1 MKRILRQ
8 QSGHEEIARIPPT
21 IKGDIMITHLVR
33 IVVIIL
39 LIALCVAYPFLPG
52 EYDSLA
58 MPFST
63 IAQGFGVLG
72 VLFVPVGAL
81 WLIAELRQRSRPIK
95 GRGFVFAVIT
105 VIIGTLI
112 AAALTLA
119 GLATVGRSLA
129 VVLLVVWLYSLSK
142 LIPLLRAM
150 RQFERDRFNPTPL
163 YLVII
168 PLSVLTF
175 QIAAAAPLTA
185 ASRARAIAS
194 GAETI
199 ADIEAYREAQ
209 GRYPN
214 SLLGVWK
221 DYYPRVVGVERY
233 YYRPERDAYNLY
245 FEQPRFLLDNVG
257 TREFVVYNPLDQHF
271 IVSHP
276 SFLLRLTSDQFSSSP
291 GWYEVHDAG
300 SDHWRYFWFD

>member
-1 MKRILRQ
+1 
-8 QSGHEEIARIPPT
+8 
-21 IKGDIMITHLVR
+21 MITHLVR
-33 IVVIIL
+33 ITLIVL
-39 LIALCVAYPFLPG
+39 PIALCIVYPFLPG

-58 MPFST
+58 MPLST

-72 VLFVPVGAL
+72 VLLVPVGTL
-81 WLIAELRQRSRPIK
+81 WLIAELRQRGRPIK

-112 AAALTLA
+112 AAVLMLA
-119 GLATVGRSLA
+119 GLGTIGPSLA
-129 VVLLVVWLYSLSK
+129 IFLLVVWMYSLYK

-150 RQFERDRFNPTPL
+150 RHSERDRFNPTPL
-163 YLVII
+163 YLVTI
-168 PLSVLTF
+168 PLALLIF

-194 GAETI
+194 SAEMI
-199 ADIEAYREAQ
+199 ANIETYREAQ

-245 FEQPRFLLDNVG
+245 FEQPRFMLDRFG
-257 TREFVVYNPLDQHF
+257 TREFVVYNARDEHF

-276 SFLLRLTSDQFSSSP
+276 SFMLLLTPAQWESYR
-291 GWYEVHDAG
+291 GWYAVHDAET
-300 SDHWRYFWFD
+300 DHWRYFLFD

>member
-1 MKRILRQ
+1 
-8 QSGHEEIARIPPT
+8 
-21 IKGDIMITHLVR
+21 MITHLVR
-33 IVVIIL
+33 ITLIVL
-39 LIALCVAYPFLPG
+39 PIALCIVYPFLPG

-58 MPFST
+58 MPLST

-72 VLFVPVGAL
+72 VLLVPVGTL
-81 WLIAELRQRSRPIK
+81 WLIAELRQRGRPIK

-112 AAALTLA
+112 AAVLMLA
-119 GLATVGRSLA
+119 GLGTIGPSLA
-129 VVLLVVWLYSLSK
+129 IFLLVVWMYSLYK

-150 RQFERDRFNPTPL
+150 RHSERDRFNPTPL
-163 YLVII
+163 YLVTI
-168 PLSVLTF
+168 PLALLIF

-194 GAETI
+194 SAEMI
-199 ADIEAYREAQ
+199 ANIETYREAQ

-245 FEQPRFLLDNVG
+245 FEQPRFMLDRFG
-257 TREFVVYNPLDQHF
+257 TREFVVYNPRDEHF

-276 SFLLRLTSDQFSSSP
+276 SFMLLLTPAQWESYR
-291 GWYEVHDAG
+291 GWYAVHDAET
-300 SDHWRYFWFD
+300 DHWRYFLFD

>member
-1 MKRILRQ
+1 
-8 QSGHEEIARIPPT
+8 
-21 IKGDIMITHLVR
+21 MITHLVR
-33 IVVIIL
+33 ITLIVL
-39 LIALCVAYPFLPG
+39 PIALCIVYPFLPG

-58 MPFST
+58 MPLST

-72 VLFVPVGAL
+72 VLLVPVGTL
-81 WLIAELRQRSRPIK
+81 WLIAELRQRGRPIK

-112 AAALTLA
+112 AAVLMLA
-119 GLATVGRSLA
+119 GLGTIGPSLA
-129 VVLLVVWLYSLSK
+129 IFLLVVWMYSLYK

-150 RQFERDRFNPTPL
+150 RHSERDRFNPTPL
-163 YLVII
+163 YLVTI
-168 PLSVLTF
+168 PLALLIF

-194 GAETI
+194 SAEMI
-199 ADIEAYREAQ
+199 ANIETYREAQ

-221 DYYPRVVGVERY
+221 DYYPLVVGVERY

-245 FEQPRFLLDNVG
+245 FEQPR
-257 TREFVVYNPLDQHF
+257 R
-271 IVSHP
+271 VSL
-276 SFLLRLTSDQFSSSP
+276 S
-291 GWYEVHDAG
+291 
-300 SDHWRYFWFD
+300 

>member
-1 MKRILRQ
+1 
-8 QSGHEEIARIPPT
+8 
-21 IKGDIMITHLVR
+21 MITHLVR
-33 IVVIIL
+33 IILIIL
-39 LIALCVAYPFLPG
+39 LIALCIVYPFLPG

-58 MPFST
+58 MPLST

-72 VLFVPVGAL
+72 VLLVPVGAL

-95 GRGFVFAVIT
+95 GRGFVFAVVT
-105 VIIGTLI
+105 VIIGILI
-112 AAALTLA
+112 AAALMLA
-119 GLATVGRSLA
+119 GLGTVGPSLA
-129 VVLLVVWLYSLSK
+129 MFLLVVWLYSLSK

-150 RQFERDRFNPTPL
+150 RHSERDGFNPTPL

-168 PLSVLTF
+168 PLAALIF

-194 GAETI
+194 SAEMI
-199 ADIEAYREAQ
+199 AGIEAYRKAQ

-245 FEQPRFLLDNVG
+245 FEQPHFLLNNVG
-257 TREFVVYNPLDQHF
+257 TREFVVYNPLDEHF
-271 IVSHP
+271 MVSHP
-276 SFLLRLTSDQFSSSP
+276 SFVLLLTPAQFESSP
-291 GWYEVHDAG
+291 GWYEAHDAET
-300 SDHWRYFWFD
+300 DHWRYFWFD